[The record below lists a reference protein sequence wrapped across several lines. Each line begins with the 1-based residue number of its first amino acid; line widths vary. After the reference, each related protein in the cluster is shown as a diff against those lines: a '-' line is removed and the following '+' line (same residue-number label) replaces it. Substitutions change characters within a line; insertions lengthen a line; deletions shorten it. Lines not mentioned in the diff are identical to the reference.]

1 MVALTTKNIKIA
13 AAEEFIEAVSEPA
26 SSNLY
31 VVIGR
36 NVPWANDLSPD
47 VANDSIYD
55 QNILWNNM
63 ITGKKI
69 TGNDLSHV
77 IRRVNWAENTV
88 YSYYDD
94 RANNMYSDNV
104 NFYVMTDE
112 YNIYKCLNN
121 NNGANSTIKPTYI
134 AFNSTTTESDGYIWK
149 YMYTLSTKDKV
160 RFLTDEWIPIRK
172 VNIDDGSLQYQ
183 VQQGAVD
190 GAIESVIVS
199 NSGTSY
205 TNSSNILVTI
215 TGDGS
220 GAVAT
225 AALNTM
231 SNTVS
236 TITITNKGLNYTYAN
251 VSITGGGG
259 SGATARA
266 IMSPF
271 GGHGSNPMYEL
282 GGSTLMLGVRIRPED
297 ENVFVPTNDF
307 RQISILRNPLRN
319 GTSNAFSNSAFTQLL
334 ELTVSGSGNDYVDD
348 EQVFQGATLATS
360 TFKGRVLKSNTITN
374 TLFLTDYI
382 GSPTSTNLFGLS
394 SGAVKFVIQIQQPD
408 LKPRSGEIIYIDNIL
423 PVTRTEDQI
432 ENIKI
437 PIKF

>member
-13 AAEEFIEAVSEPA
+13 AAEEFIESVTEPA

-36 NVPWANDLSPD
+36 NVPWSNDSSPD
-47 VANDSIYD
+47 IANDSIYD
-55 QNILWNNM
+55 QTLLWNNM
-63 ITGKKI
+63 ITGKKV

-77 IRRVNWAENTV
+77 VRRVNWSENIV

-94 RANNMYSDNV
+94 RANNMFSDNV
-104 NFYVMTDE
+104 NFYVLTDE
-112 YNIYKCLNN
+112 YNVYKCLNN

-134 AFNSTTTESDGYIWK
+134 TFNSTSTESDGYVWK

-160 RFLTDEWIPIRK
+160 RFLTNDWMPIRK
-172 VNIDDGSLQYQ
+172 IRIDDGSLQYQ
-183 VQQGAVD
+183 VQQEAVD
-190 GAIESVIVS
+190 GSIEAIIVS
-199 NSGTSY
+199 NSGSSY
-205 TNSSNILVTI
+205 TNSSNIVI
-215 TGDGS
+215 AISGDGT
-220 GAVAT
+220 GAT
-225 AALNTM
+225 ATASLNTL

-236 TITITNKGLNYTYAN
+236 TIYITNKGLNYSYAN
-251 VSITGGGG
+251 VAITGGGG

-271 GGHGSNPMYEL
+271 GGHGSNPLYEL
-282 GGSTLMLGVRIRPED
+282 GGSTLMLGVMIRPDD

-307 RQISILRNPLRN
+307 RQISILRNPLIN
-319 GTSNAFSNSAFTQLL
+319 GTANAFSNSAFTQLL
-334 ELTVSGSGNDYVDD
+334 ELTVAGSGSDFIDD
-348 EQVFQGATLATS
+348 EQVFQGASLATS
-360 TFKGRVLKSNTITN
+360 TFKGRVLKSNNITN
-374 TLFLTDYI
+374 VLYLTDYI
-382 GSPTSTNLFGLS
+382 GTPTSTNLFGLS

-408 LKPRSGEIIYIDNIL
+408 LKPRSGQLIYIDNIS
-423 PVTRTEDQI
+423 PVTRAEDQI